1 MNKHEFQRNEWE
13 SGLPSDKAALLLLV
27 MVPVL
32 LSLALVATAVLF
44 GRPVDAAEVLAGGP
58 ELTSAHM
65 GESPAKTFEDS
76 TVSVC
81 GAHEAVLSPQ
91 VPLSDHGSDLEI
103 WPESGLSRRAFII
116 GVNKSSEG

>member
-91 VPLSDHGSDLEI
+91 VPLSDHGSDLGGYYLAQVI
-103 WPESGLSRRAFII
+103 LSAM
-116 GVNKSSEG
+116 GVGEGENC